1 MADSGIR
8 FGIDTSE
15 AEKDIKR
22 LEQEAEELDDLLSDP
37 IEIEID
43 ADGAKDQLG
52 ELTSLAKSA
61 FSFEAIG
68 GAGDFLSDFAEQ
80 GREARISLQNL
91 AAQTGASGTEIQA
104 LSDSAES
111 LFRVGVGESVADATK
126 AIATAK
132 QQLGGLLDAEGME
145 AFTARAAAL
154 GKVFDKDV
162 SEVIGKSRTFIS
174 QFGLGGSEA
183 ADLVSLAMQK
193 AGTAMDDVLDTTDEY
208 SQVVKQAG
216 FNAEEFVGTL
226 VAGVQAGTR
235 DTDKLADAIKE
246 TQIRLRAGDTSSAL
260 ESISSPIT
268 ATIQGIVKAGEQ
280 GKLSVKDVL
289 QQSAQAIETAFDAGQ
304 ISETMRSQL
313 QVAISGT
320 PAEDLG
326 AEIYARTF
334 GAPIPTDKIREQ
346 AKTAG
351 EQMQQALAP
360 VSFLDRVGKEFDL
373 LQTKASELFAPVIS
387 GAGQVLGTVSQI
399 GPAIS
404 LLGSKENPLGAMFS
418 GLVGKVTS
426 LIPAFGA
433 VGTSAAAAGTATTA
447 SFAPVLATVLPIAA
461 AVAAVAGVLILAYK
475 QSDTFRASIDGLV
488 QKAKELWDTLVAKVK
503 PVLEAIGE
511 VLGEVFAF
519 LGDVASVVLDLIIA
533 QFEVMVSVI
542 GAVVGTLYNI
552 GAGIADFIAQ
562 LLGAKDA
569 GDLFGKIFA
578 GIKSAIGFVAD
589 GVRSARLS
597 FEGFKAAIG
606 SLGETAGKLWDQ
618 LTSFDIGGFFG
629 TLVNG
634 VNDAADAAAK
644 KIRDLKQQAAKDEA
658 AKVNLEQLTE
668 PLDAIVKSLQE
679 GRYTAEDAKAAV
691 DRLQS
696 SFESTWDGS
705 SSIEPATALF
715 EEYRAKL
722 KEVTAKLKEVTAEV
736 KKPVN
741 IPPAKAKVT
750 VELVD
755 FADVVQ
761 SATRTAE
768 NIRKQLQ
775 IDAINDEQQRQ
786 IASEEEKKRL
796 AIQAV
801 DDREKEVTKKR
812 AEAIK
817 KGNRVDE
824 ATYTAAL
831 AALKDQRLATEEQ
844 TQAELREIV
853 RKGLEKQFA
862 DAMAMTERAAGDRLK
877 ILQLQQE
884 AATQALTASLETEEL
899 AGELKGVFL
908 SAFEAEEAVMREQLQ
923 QDLAARVANEEA
935 FKVERARIISEGAA
949 AVAAGTETEAEVQ
962 QHLQD
967 QVSTAVKA
975 RVADTSSYEYATV
988 QALERRLAELKRGY
1002 LKRQTDEGK
1011 KNIIERLGF
1020 EETITEA
1027 SLNLQ
1032 KSLYSAF
1039 FDAIDTERKA
1049 DLEKQLE
1056 ANAQAA
1062 EDLKEK
1068 IKSGDLDYYQSNQ
1081 ERVRILN
1088 ERFALEKQLSEASF
1102 DIVRSLNRAS
1112 AAAFSATQNR
1122 ISEEFSKTS
1131 ERYNQS
1137 LKDGKDTSDDQAA
1150 LLEQSAV
1157 MFGLIVSE
1165 AAVSGE
1171 NLLKASA
1178 SAFLDVSLRLL
1189 EAESKAVVALIF
1201 GKSVAADP
1209 IFGALAAAGL
1219 IAAFTAL
1226 AAVAKNALNIQ
1237 FRHGGYTG
1245 DGGTWEPAGV
1255 VHKGE
1260 FVHTTER
1267 TEEYWEAITAIHRGT
1282 FNREWVRITDIP
1294 ALATLRQYS
1303 TSYVTPSGS
1312 ITQDSGLHRDIAELR
1327 VAIAELHG
1335 AAGMIPNR
1343 IDVDVKTRQQTAVEA
1358 TISPRAIRRHQ
1369 ERQANI
1375 NFARR

>member
-80 GREARISLQNL
+80 GREARVSLQNL

-162 SEVIGKSRTFIS
+162 SEVIGKSRTLIS

-246 TQIRLRAGDTSSAL
+246 TQIRLRAGDTSTAL

-313 QVAISGT
+313 QVAVSGT

-597 FEGFKAAIG
+597 FEVFKAAIG

-634 VNDAADAAAK
+634 VNDAADAAAQ
-644 KIRDLKQQAAKDEA
+644 KIRDLKQQAAKDEG
-658 AKVNLEQLTE
+658 AKGNLEQLTA
-668 PLDAIVKSLQE
+668 PLEAIVKAVSEGRFSIDQAEASIKRLQE
-679 GRYTAEDAKAAV
+679 SFSTLWAGTSSTEEAMALFDEYRKKIQEARDASEKPITLPKPKGASSAVAKAV
-691 DRLQS
+691 D
-696 SFESTWDGS
+696 
-705 SSIEPATALF
+705 
-715 EEYRAKL
+715 
-722 KEVTAKLKEVTAEV
+722 
-736 KKPVN
+736 
-741 IPPAKAKVT
+741 
-750 VELVD
+750 LVG
-755 FADVVQ
+755 FADIVE
-761 SATRTAE
+761 SASRAAE
-768 NIRKQLQ
+768 NIRKQIQ
-775 IDAINDEQQRQ
+775 IDAIADDTERQ
-786 IASEEEKKRL
+786 EAAEREKLRL
-796 AIQAV
+796 ALQAL
-801 DDREKEVTKKR
+801 DDRESALKAKHD
-812 AEAIK
+812 EAVK

-949 AVAAGTETEAEVQ
+949 AVTAGTKTEAEVQ

-988 QALERRLAELKRGY
+988 QAMERRLAELKRGY

-1088 ERFALEKQLSEASF
+1088 ERFAIEKQIAEESF
-1102 DIVRSLNRAS
+1102 DIVRSLNRA
-1112 AAAFSATQNR
+1112 AAAGFSATQNR

-1369 ERQANI
+1369 ERQSAI